1 MTFPNYV
8 KDRDFKN
15 LIQLM
20 LNKNQSQRFCT
31 LEQISSHIWFNDFSW
46 DDLISLNIKPA
57 FIPKIESNENKCEP
71 KPYLNYI
78 KGLKDWEPED
88 SKQKLSK
95 KNILEF
101 EEWLKKF

>member
-1 MTFPNYV
+1 MSFPNFV

-20 LNKNQSQRFCT
+20 LNENQSQRFCT

-78 KGLKDWEPED
+78 KGLKD
-88 SKQKLSK
+88 
-95 KNILEF
+95 
-101 EEWLKKF
+101 